1 MAHTKLQKE
10 ELVIITNSSSGRRR
24 SQRAGTHELNTC
36 LWGEMS
42 QWVKLWLNEFKTVI
56 KIISLYIVLRVLSTP
71 PCFC

>member
-36 LWGEMS
+36 L
-42 QWVKLWLNEFKTVI
+42 
-56 KIISLYIVLRVLSTP
+56 
-71 PCFC
+71 